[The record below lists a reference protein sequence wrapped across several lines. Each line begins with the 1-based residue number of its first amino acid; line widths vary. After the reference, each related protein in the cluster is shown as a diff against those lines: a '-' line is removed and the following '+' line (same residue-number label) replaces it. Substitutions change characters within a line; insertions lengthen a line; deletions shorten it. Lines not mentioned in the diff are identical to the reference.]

1 MVLKQISKKQNKRKI
16 YPTLFTVFPSMT
28 FVNIMICSMCSC
40 QTMNQKSATVFCLG
54 PREIEKK
61 WGENE
66 ILMFNVPSFVGFFF
80 LEMNHKIHK
89 QKFMKLPC
97 VAM

>member
-40 QTMNQKSATVFCLG
+40 QTMNQKSATVFWLG
-54 PREIEKK
+54 P
-61 WGENE
+61 GERVGKNE
-66 ILMFNVPSFVGFFF
+66 ILMFQVPSLVF
-80 LEMNHKIHK
+80 LGNES
-89 QKFMKLPC
+89 
-97 VAM
+97 